1 MNALALI
8 AEDEPVLADALARM
22 LQRLWP
28 ELRLLPAAPD
38 GQAAI
43 DAALE
48 ALPDIL
54 FLDIQMPDVT
64 GIDAADVILER
75 WPDDRALP
83 LIVFVTAYDHYALAA
98 FEHAAVDYVLKPVQS
113 ARLGTT
119 ITRLQAQ
126 LNWRQQGGGD
136 AEAPLPEMPARSAAA
151 DPSDLADD
159 AAGGMGTPLHRPEPL
174 TIIQVAAG
182 QSLVMVPVE
191 EVLCFEA
198 ADKYVRLVTDR
209 AGSSELLIRTPLREL
224 LPRLDANRFWQVH
237 RSAVVNVTAIDRVIR
252 DGGKLRIHIRG
263 RAETLE
269 VSRMYAHRFKAM

>member
-22 LQRLWP
+22 LKRLWP
-28 ELRLLPAAPD
+28 ELSLLPAAPD

-43 DAALE
+43 DGALDG
-48 ALPDIL
+48 LPDIL

-64 GIDAADVILER
+64 GLDAADVILER
-75 WPDDRALP
+75 WPEDRALP

-119 ITRLQAQ
+119 VARLQAQ
-126 LNWRQQGGGD
+126 LAWRQQGGQDTDAPPATLEKEQAEELGGD
-136 AEAPLPEMPARSAAA
+136 LQ
-151 DPSDLADD
+151 
-159 AAGGMGTPLHRPEPL
+159 RPEPL

-182 QSLVMVPVE
+182 QSLVMVPVD

-209 AGSSELLIRTPLREL
+209 VGSSELLIRTPLREL

>member
-64 GIDAADVILER
+64 GLDAADMILER
-75 WPDDRALP
+75 WPDDRPLP
-83 LIVFVTAYDHYALAA
+83 LIAFVTAYDHYALAA

-113 ARLGTT
+113 TRLGTT
-119 ITRLQAQ
+119 VARLQAQ
-126 LNWRQQGGGD
+126 LNWRQQGGEPD
-136 AEAPLPEMPARSAAA
+136 TPRPSELPEAPDPGIGISMP
-151 DPSDLADD
+151 
-159 AAGGMGTPLHRPEPL
+159 RPEPL
-174 TIIQVAAG
+174 SIIQVAAG
-182 QSLVMVPVE
+182 QSLVMVPVD

>member
-8 AEDEPVLADALARM
+8 AEDEPLLADALARM

-28 ELRLLPAAPD
+28 ELQLLPAAPD

-43 DAALE
+43 DAALQ

-119 ITRLQAQ
+119 IARLQAQ
-126 LNWRQQGGGD
+126 LNWRQQGGET
-136 AEAPLPEMPARSAAA
+136 EAQP
-151 DPSDLADD
+151 PSRGLSESPDETDVGV
-159 AAGGMGTPLHRPEPL
+159 GGPPLHRPEPL

-182 QSLVMVPVE
+182 QSLVMVPVD

>member
-1 MNALALI
+1 MALGQGLRPRL
-8 AEDEPVLADALARM
+8 DLLADHR
-22 LQRLWP
+22 
-28 ELRLLPAAPD
+28 
-38 GQAAI
+38 
-43 DAALE
+43 
-48 ALPDIL
+48 
-54 FLDIQMPDVT
+54 DIQR
-64 GIDAADVILER
+64 GFAHR
-75 WPDDRALP
+75 
-83 LIVFVTAYDHYALAA
+83 
-98 FEHAAVDYVLKPVQS
+98 
-113 ARLGTT
+113 
-119 ITRLQAQ
+119 
-126 LNWRQQGGGD
+126 QGGHDADTPPPEPPDQEGD
-136 AEAPLPEMPARSAAA
+136 DLGPA
-151 DPSDLADD
+151 LQ
-159 AAGGMGTPLHRPEPL
+159 RPEPL

-191 EVLCFEA
+191 EILCFEA

>member
-8 AEDEPVLADALARM
+8 AEDEPLLADALARM
-22 LQRLWP
+22 LQRQWP
-28 ELRLLPAAPD
+28 ELRLLPTATD

-43 DAALE
+43 DASLE

-75 WPDDRALP
+75 WPDERALP

-119 ITRLQAQ
+119 VNRLKAR
-126 LNWRQQGGGD
+126 LNSRQDGGSDG
-136 AEAPLPEMPARSAAA
+136 EAPLTEALEAPEP
-151 DPSDLADD
+151 
-159 AAGGMGTPLHRPEPL
+159 PLNSPLQRPEPL
-174 TIIQVAAG
+174 NIIQVASG

-198 ADKYVRLVTDR
+198 ADKYVRLITER

>member
-8 AEDEPVLADALARM
+8 AEDEPLLAEALARK

-28 ELRLLPAAPD
+28 ELQLLPAAPD

-48 ALPDIL
+48 GLPDIL

-64 GIDAADVILER
+64 GLDAADVILER
-75 WPDDRALP
+75 WPDDRPLP

-119 ITRLQAQ
+119 VTRLQAQ
-126 LNWRQQGGGD
+126 LSWRQQGGGEAETQSPVSADHPGLPNLSED
-136 AEAPLPEMPARSAAA
+136 ADGA
-151 DPSDLADD
+151 
-159 AAGGMGTPLHRPEPL
+159 MGRPPLHRPEPL

-182 QSLVMVPVE
+182 QTLVMVPVE
-191 EVLCFEA
+191 DILCFEA

>member
-22 LQRLWP
+22 LTRLWP
-28 ELRLLPAAPD
+28 DLSLLPAAPD

-43 DAALE
+43 DTALE
-48 ALPDIL
+48 SLPDIL

-64 GIDAADVILER
+64 GLDAADVILER

-119 ITRLQAQ
+119 VARLQAQ
-126 LNWRQQGGGD
+126 LQWRQQGGSDGD
-136 AEAPLPEMPARSAAA
+136 APIDTLAGDPTHADAPGAEHAL
-151 DPSDLADD
+151 
-159 AAGGMGTPLHRPEPL
+159 RPEPL
-174 TIIQVAAG
+174 SIIQVASG
-182 QSLVMVPVE
+182 QSLVMVPVG

-198 ADKYVRLVTDR
+198 ADKYVRLITER
-209 AGSSELLIRTPLREL
+209 PGGAELLIRTPLREL